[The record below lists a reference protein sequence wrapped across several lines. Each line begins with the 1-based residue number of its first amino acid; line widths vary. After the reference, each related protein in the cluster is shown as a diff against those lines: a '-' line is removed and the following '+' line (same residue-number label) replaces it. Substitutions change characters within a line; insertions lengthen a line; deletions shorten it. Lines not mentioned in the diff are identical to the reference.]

1 MVKLFNPAIQH
12 TDPDNLQFC
21 LKISDTEFWY
31 CEPNIYHE
39 LIYTE
44 GTIENLIYHTFK
56 GNPDGLLALASSVKE
71 VRSFIYNQYLW
82 LEGTSDINDFD
93 DKEKLQLLDDYGY
106 SWEDFEDD
114 ADRNQIICENY
125 FEQNP
130 MDFRNDI

>member
-1 MVKLFNPAIQH
+1 MVKLFDPAIQH

-56 GNPDGLLALASSVKE
+56 GNPDGLLALCSSVKE
-71 VRSFIYNQYLW
+71 VKDFLSNKYLW
-82 LEGTSDINDFD
+82 LEGLIDMDDFTEA
-93 DKEKLQLLDDYGY
+93 EKLKLLDDYDY
-106 SWEDFEDD
+106 SWDDFEEDT
-114 ADRNQIICENY
+114 DRNQIICENY